1 MKRLKGLARVGTAV
15 AIVAISAALSG
26 CSYNKFTAQ
35 EQAIKQSWSEIDNQ
49 LQRRHDLI
57 PNLVESTKGF
67 AAQERAVFDSIAQAR
82 AKMSGATTP
91 AEKMDA
97 GNAESSAISRLLVV
111 VENYPVLKSDQVFMR
126 LMDELSGTE
135 NRLAVSRMRY
145 NEQVQAY
152 NTMRKSFPANMT
164 GKIFGFQAEYPYF
177 AAPSDAKTAP
187 KVDFGK

>member
-1 MKRLKGLARVGTAV
+1 MKRLKGLTRFGAAM
-15 AIVAISAALSG
+15 AIVAISAVLSG

-82 AKMSGATTP
+82 AQMSGAKTP
-91 AEKMDA
+91 AEKMQA
-97 GNAESSAISRLLVV
+97 GNAESSALSRLLVV

-177 AAPSDAKTAP
+177 AAPADAKTAP

>member
-1 MKRLKGLARVGTAV
+1 MKRLKGLTRFGAAI
-15 AIVAISAALSG
+15 AIVAISAVLSG

-82 AKMSGATTP
+82 AQMSGAKTP
-91 AEKMDA
+91 AEKIQA
-97 GNAESSAISRLLVV
+97 ANAESSALSRLLVV

-126 LMDELSGTE
+126 LMDELAGTE

-177 AAPSDAKTAP
+177 SAPTDAKTAP